1 MTPSAFIFLKN
12 IGREAIRLS
21 EFGRIKS
28 KERDIF
34 DYA

>member
-1 MTPSAFIFLKN
+1 MTPSAFISLKN
-12 IGREAIRLS
+12 MGCEAIRLS
-21 EFGRIKS
+21 EFGRVKS